1 MIRAAASTFGDNKY
15 MFDQKQ
21 KSLALDFA
29 RSLSKRDYR
38 QAYNVLSLNAQSQL
52 TEDGLREQFE
62 SMIPLDWGD
71 IDPIELE
78 ENPAWDEM
86 FLYVVLGGDSYSEAI
101 IVNSF
106 ASDEEIPK
114 IDSFQFGRP

>member
-1 MIRAAASTFGDNKY
+1 

-38 QAYNVLSLNAQSQL
+38 QAYKMLSLNAQSQL

-71 IDPIELE
+71 IDPIQLE

-106 ASDEEIPK
+106 ASDDEIPK

>member
-1 MIRAAASTFGDNKY
+1 

-21 KSLALDFA
+21 KTLALEFA
-29 RSLSKRDYR
+29 RSLSKRDYG
-38 QAYNVLSLNAQSQL
+38 QAYNMLSLNAQSQL
-52 TEDGLREQFE
+52 TEDALREQFE

-71 IDPIELE
+71 VDPIELE
-78 ENPAWDEM
+78 ENPAWDEV
-86 FLYVVLGGDSYSEAI
+86 FLYVVLGGEVYSEAI

-106 ASDEEIPK
+106 TSDNEILK